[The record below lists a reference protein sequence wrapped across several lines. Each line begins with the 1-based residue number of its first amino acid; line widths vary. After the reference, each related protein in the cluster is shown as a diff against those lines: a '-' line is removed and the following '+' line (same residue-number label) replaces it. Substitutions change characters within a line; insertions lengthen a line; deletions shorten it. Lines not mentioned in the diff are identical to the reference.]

1 MGKTSYKNI
10 DDLVKRIDQD
20 VDKLKKG
27 DLSLDDLDALV
38 EAGKDLTERLII
50 LRFKA
55 YDTHGQPEQ
64 EIVQKVVEK
73 EDVPDVQFDLSS
85 SEQEESQPVAEQAG
99 FNFDLTF
106 DEEEAA
112 PEEVEIN
119 VESKEVMEEEIL
131 TPEVHEQSEDAGTIN
146 EVHKSEED
154 HSLRKKFQ
162 KSPIS
167 DLKSQISIA
176 NKFEYISTLFDGD
189 NKKYEEAI
197 QTLNTFEEGD
207 MAKAKL
213 KEFATEYNWDLE
225 NKTILQFIEL
235 VERRYL

>member
-55 YDTHGQPEQ
+55 YDTHGQPDQ
-64 EIVQKVVEK
+64 VITQKVEENEVIE
-73 EDVPDVQFDLSS
+73 DVQFDLTA
-85 SEQEESQPVAEQAG
+85 SEPEVVQPIVEQTG

-106 DEEEAA
+106 DDDEPTAEEFEA
-112 PEEVEIN
+112 N
-119 VESKEVMEEEIL
+119 VESKEVVQEEI
-131 TPEVHEQSEDAGTIN
+131 TRPEVQEQTDETSTIN
-146 EVHKSEED
+146 EAHKSDED

-189 NKKYEEAI
+189 NKSYEEAI

-207 MAKAKL
+207 MAKSKL